1 MLFFFSMKDHNSM
14 IREEKMISYLQL
26 SSRKRFLELSVEV
39 RAIHEANK
47 KNKMRAQFQKDG

>member
-39 RAIHEANK
+39 GAIHEANK
-47 KNKMRAQFQKDG
+47 KNKVRAQFQKDG